1 VKPLVSFVLRLPVGV
16 RDVLLDRIGQ
26 LVAPWHA
33 LDDYVLILDSG
44 FLQLPLCALEQRI
57 DDLGVP
63 ACVDNADA
71 KCGAC
76 MTSSE
81 SHSCGGGGVARSLLA
96 CLPSYVLGA
105 PGPLI
110 VAMLSVRVWMDAGR

>member
-1 VKPLVSFVLRLPVGV
+1 MS
-16 RDVLLDRIGQ
+16 DILLDSIGQ
-26 LVAPWHA
+26 LVAPWHT

-57 DDLGVP
+57 DNLRVP
-63 ACVDNADA
+63 ACVDNAVA

-76 MTSSE
+76 IASSQ

-96 CLPSYVLGA
+96 SLPSYVLGA
-105 PGPLI
+105 PGPLM
-110 VAMLSVRVWMDAGR
+110 VAILWVRVWMLQGRLGRHDGRVE